1 MNDRT
6 TYEDAYGEPHTQP
19 DGSTGLRYNSRR
31 HAADEKERG
40 DARVRTVAEFQIQYR
55 QILDPNGRLHGD
67 ALPKFASDDEQL
79 LQMFGAMLRA
89 RIFDGKAINLQRTGK
104 LGTYAPCLGQEATH
118 VGVGAALRPEDSVSI
133 VYREIGTM
141 FWRGVRML
149 DVLLY
154 WGGDERGND
163 FGGPAHDFPWCVPI
177 ATQTLHAAGSAM
189 AFKIRNE
196 KRCALAYIG
205 DGGTS
210 EGSFYEAI
218 NLAGAKQLPIV
229 FMIVNNKW
237 AISVPIEEQTAAQTL
252 AQKAIAAGIPGIQ
265 VDGNDVLVVRETV
278 AQALEKARNGGGP
291 TVIEAMSYRLSDHTT
306 ADDATRYRSN
316 EEVAA
321 AWKIEPLIRM
331 RTLLQKRGVLDEARE
346 QAMKAEYT
354 QEVEAAVKDY
364 LNTPKQ
370 AIASMFDYLYANP
383 PRYIETQKALAERYA
398 GTGRP
403 SH

>member
-1 MNDRT
+1 M
-6 TYEDAYGEPHTQP
+6 
-19 DGSTGLRYNSRR
+19 
-31 HAADEKERG
+31 
-40 DARVRTVAEFQIQYR
+40 
-55 QILDPNGRLHGD
+55 
-67 ALPKFASDDEQL
+67 
-79 LQMFGAMLRA
+79 
-89 RIFDGKAINLQRTGK
+89 
-104 LGTYAPCLGQEATH
+104 
-118 VGVGAALRPEDSVSI
+118 
-133 VYREIGTM
+133 
-141 FWRGVRML
+141 
-149 DVLLY
+149 
-154 WGGDERGND
+154 
-163 FGGPAHDFPWCVPI
+163 
-177 ATQTLHAAGSAM
+177 
-189 AFKIRNE
+189 
-196 KRCALAYIG
+196 
-205 DGGTS
+205 
-210 EGSFYEAI
+210 
-218 NLAGAKQLPIV
+218 
-229 FMIVNNKW
+229 
-237 AISVPIEEQTAAQTL
+237 
-252 AQKAIAAGIPGIQ
+252 
-265 VDGNDVLVVRETV
+265 RETV